1 MYTLSQS
8 IRAKGDSG
16 DPLPP
21 AFKSMDKAGTRYI
34 RGQLSLTVA
43 GGGTGK
49 SAYKLSRILKAE
61 TPIPTIYFSAD
72 SSADIQLSRA
82 ISILTKIDM
91 AESVA
96 AVRRNDIRAYAP
108 LLDGH
113 PVRFDYGA
121 SPTIDDIETTVNAWY
136 ELYGE
141 DAHMIVLDNITNIRG
156 GGAGN
161 DEDPFQGL
169 ESLMDWANDMA
180 RTTGAHVAGLHH
192 TTGPHNDGNSPI
204 PMSGVKGQIT
214 RVPALVLTL
223 HKPDENTLAVSTVK
237 NRAGRSDPS
246 GNTFVELGFD
256 GNTMQITD
264 DNFSTVS
271 Y

>member
-16 DPLPP
+16 EPLP
-21 AFKSMDKAGTRYI
+21 AAYKSMEKAGTRYI

-49 SAYKLSRILKAE
+49 SAYTLSRILRAE
-61 TPIPTIYFSAD
+61 SPIPTIYFSAD

-82 ISILTKIDM
+82 ISILTGTEMTDSM
-91 AESVA
+91 S
-96 AVRRNDIRAYAP
+96 AVRRNDIGIYAE
-108 LLDGH
+108 LLDEH
-113 PVRFDYGA
+113 PIRFDYAA
-121 SPTIDDIETTVNAWY
+121 SPTIDDIEDTVSAWY

-141 DAHMIVLDNITNIRG
+141 DAHMVVLDNITNIRG
-156 GGAGN
+156 GTQAN
-161 DEDPFQGL
+161 DEDPFGGL

-180 RTTGAHVAGLHH
+180 RQTGAHVAGLHH
-192 TTGPHNDGNSPI
+192 TTGPHNDGQSPI

-223 HKPDENTLAVSTVK
+223 HKPEEDVLAVSTVK
-237 NRAGRSDPS
+237 NRAGKSDAS
-246 GNTFVELGFD
+246 GQTFVSLGFD

-264 DNFSTVS
+264 DKFSTIT

>member
-8 IRAKGDSG
+8 VRARGDSG
-16 DPLPP
+16 EPLPE
-21 AFKSMDKAGTRYI
+21 AFKSMGRAGTQYI

-49 SAYKLSRILKAE
+49 SAYTLARIIKAAK
-61 TPIPTIYFSAD
+61 PIPAIYFSAD

-82 ISILTKIDM
+82 LSMLTGLRMDESKEIVRGERIYDY
-91 AESVA
+91 ADTLDQNPIRFNYNASPSVA
-96 AVRRNDIRAYAP
+96 DVER
-108 LLDGH
+108 
-113 PVRFDYGA
+113 
-121 SPTIDDIETTVNAWY
+121 TVSAWY
-136 ELYGE
+136 ELYNE

-161 DEDPFQGL
+161 EEDPFSGL

-180 RTTGAHVAGLHH
+180 RVTGAHVAGLHH
-192 TTGPHNDGNSPI
+192 TTGPHNNGDSPI
-204 PMSGVKGQIT
+204 PMNGVKGQIT

-223 HKPDENTLAVSTVK
+223 HKPDESTLAVSTVK
-237 NRAGRSDPS
+237 NRAGRSDSS

-256 GNTMQITD
+256 GSTMTFTD
-264 DNFSTVS
+264 DAFSSVA

>member
-8 IRAKGDSG
+8 IRARGDAG

-21 AFKSMDKAGTRYI
+21 AFASLDRAGTRFL
-34 RGQLSLTVA
+34 RGQVSLTVA

-49 SAYKLSRILKAE
+49 SAFMLAQILKAAS
-61 TPIPTIYFSAD
+61 PIPAIYCSAD

-82 ISILTKIDM
+82 ISIVTGIRM
-91 AESVA
+91 SESVA
-96 AVRRNDIRAYAP
+96 AVRRNDISSYAA
-108 LLDGH
+108 LLDRH
-113 PVRFDYGA
+113 PVRFDYSA
-121 SPTIDDIETTVNAWY
+121 SPSIEDIEDTVAAWY

-156 GGAGN
+156 GSAAN
-161 DEDPFQGL
+161 DDDPFGGL
-169 ESLMDWANDMA
+169 EALMDWANDMA

-192 TTGPHNDGNSPI
+192 TTGPHNDGASPI

-214 RVPALVLTL
+214 RVPALVITL
-223 HKPDENTLAVSTVK
+223 HKPDPGTLAASTVK
-237 NRAGRSDPS
+237 NRADRSDPS
-246 GNTFVELGFD
+246 GSTFVELGFD
-256 GNTMQITD
+256 GDTMQITD
-264 DNFSTVS
+264 DAFSTVS

>member
-8 IRAKGDSG
+8 IRAKGESG

-21 AFKSMDKAGTRYI
+21 AFKSMDKAGTRYL

-43 GGGTGK
+43 GGGIGK
-49 SAYKLSRILKAE
+49 SAYTLSRILKA
-61 TPIPTIYFSAD
+61 TSPIPTIYFSAD

-82 ISILTKIDM
+82 ISILTEIDM
-91 AESVA
+91 NESMS
-96 AVRRNDIRAYAP
+96 AVRSNDVSAFAP
-108 LLDGH
+108 ALDPH
-113 PVRFDYGA
+113 PIRFDYGA
-121 SPTIDDIETTVNAWY
+121 SPTIDDIETVVNAWY

-156 GGAGN
+156 GSAAN
-161 DEDPFQGL
+161 DEDPFGGL

-192 TTGPHNDGNSPI
+192 TTGPHNDGGSPI

-223 HKPDENTLAVSTVK
+223 HKPEEGVLAVSTVK

-246 GNTFVELGFD
+246 GQTCVQLGFD

-264 DNFSTVS
+264 DKFSTVA

>member
-8 IRAKGDSG
+8 IRAKGDAG

-49 SAYKLSRILKAE
+49 SAYTLSRVLKAE
-61 TPIPTIYFSAD
+61 TPIPCIYFSAD

-82 ISILTKIDM
+82 ISILTKIEM
-91 AESVA
+91 ADSMKAVRHNDISAYA
-96 AVRRNDIRAYAP
+96 AV
-108 LLDGH
+108 LDGH
-113 PVRFDYGA
+113 PVRFDYAA

-156 GGAGN
+156 GSAAN
-161 DEDPFQGL
+161 DEDPFGGL

-223 HKPDENTLAVSTVK
+223 HKPEEGVLAVSTVK

-256 GNTMQITD
+256 GNSMQITD
-264 DNFSTVS
+264 DNFSTVA

>member
-1 MYTLSQS
+1 MSRL
-8 IRAKGDSG
+8 
-16 DPLPP
+16 
-21 AFKSMDKAGTRYI
+21 GTKYL

-49 SAYKLSRILKAE
+49 SAYTLARILNAE
-61 TPIPTIYFSAD
+61 TPIPCIYFSAD

-82 ISILTKIDM
+82 ISMLTGIEM
-91 AESVA
+91 AESMK
-96 AVRRNDIRAYAP
+96 AVRKNNVGPYAEV
-108 LLDGH
+108 LNRH
-113 PVRFDYGA
+113 PVRFNYDA
-121 SPTIDDIETTVNAWY
+121 APSIDDVERVVAAWY

-156 GGAGN
+156 GTAAN
-161 DEDPFQGL
+161 DEDPFGGL
-169 ESLMDWANDMA
+169 EALMDWANDMA

-246 GNTFVELGFD
+246 GGTFVELEFEGS
-256 GNTMQITD
+256 TMQFRD
-264 DNFSTVS
+264 DAFSTAEFAS
-271 Y
+271 